1 MQKHVSI
8 TNCSRN
14 DTISKCIEDFLDEQF
29 MNCNTESFHSYSC
42 PLKELFERSYAAMGL
57 RIAGYQQVVNT
68 TGCKLPCTRY
78 GYELTPGKS
87 ITITNICIQ
96 RVTIPW
102 WLQTL
107 IGFRNVP
114 PSYKN
119 GQPAKTF
126 PILYQPTN
134 VRNHLGHC
142 VE

>member
-87 ITITNICIQ
+87 IIMTK
-96 RVTIPW
+96 
-102 WLQTL
+102 LQ
-107 IGFRNVP
+107 
-114 PSYKN
+114 
-119 GQPAKTF
+119 
-126 PILYQPTN
+126 
-134 VRNHLGHC
+134 
-142 VE
+142 

>member
-96 RVTIPW
+96 RVTIPC

-107 IGFRNVP
+107 VGLRYVP
-114 PSYKN
+114 PSYFSS
-119 GQPAKTF
+119 GWLQ
-126 PILYQPTN
+126 
-134 VRNHLGHC
+134 
-142 VE
+142 